1 MSDDQRLELAYDIA
15 SVYSELANVEAV
27 AVAGSLTSD
36 QVNSDSDIDL
46 YVYLRDDL
54 TINMR
59 AIIAQERSSKVE
71 VGNTFWEPGDEWV
84 EEESQVDID
93 VMFRRKQWIEDQLTQ
108 VLDLYN
114 AALGY
119 STSIWYNL
127 RQSKILFDRHGWL
140 HGLQQ
145 RAMQPYPDALQ
156 RAIIARNF
164 PILRNRISSYYAQL
178 EKATKRGDLVSVNH
192 RVAALLASYFDVLFA
207 LNKQPHPGE
216 KRIIEQA
223 ELLCSKCPVDMR
235 TQIESLIREASA
247 PSDALLETTKSLL
260 DGLEYLVR
268 NERLYPVED

>member
-27 AVAGSLTSD
+27 AVAGSQLSGDFDET
-36 QVNSDSDIDL
+36 SDIDL

-59 AIIAQERSSKVE
+59 AVIAQERSSQIE
-71 VGNTFWEPGDEWV
+71 VGNAFWEPGDEWV
-84 EEESQVDID
+84 EDETNIDVD

-114 AALGY
+114 ASLGY

-140 HGLQQ
+140 HGLKE

-156 RAIIARNF
+156 RAIIAKNF

-178 EKATKRGDLVSVNH
+178 EKAIKRGDLVSINH
-192 RVAALLASYFDVLFA
+192 RTTALVASYFDVLFA
-207 LNKQPHPGE
+207 LNRQPHPGE
-216 KRIIEQA
+216 KRIIVQA
-223 ELLCSKCPVDMR
+223 ELLCQKRPVDMR
-235 TQIESLIREASA
+235 SQVESLFKYMGE
-247 PSDALLETTKSLL
+247 PSDALLITAKSLL

-268 NERLYPVED
+268 AERLYPVED